1 MKTKT
6 ILLGLGL
13 ALALMSCEK
22 EYDYTTSDCKCG
34 TIANDGISGNS
45 YWIEVRN
52 YCTSNK
58 KKVYLDQDR
67 WMNAHVGEMRCYGYQ
82 W

>member
-6 ILLGLGL
+6 ILLGL

-22 EYDYTTSDCKCG
+22 EYESVTTSCECG

-52 YCTSNK
+52 NCTSNK
-58 KKVYLDQDR
+58 KRFYMDQDL
-67 WMNAHVGEMRCYGYQ
+67 WMNAYVGDKRCYGYQ